1 MLVGQRSEQA
11 EVLST
16 HFRCQCS
23 EKTILCSLQC
33 SYHTDVCCRAPDTKL
48 QVSAVRPG
56 EFHLAPVISLL
67 VSTYQGKEQMQYDR
81 DTQRAENDLGV
92 LPVQGWMAGRLDS
105 KYVLRASDAEDQ
117 ASGRGVY
124 A

>member
-1 MLVGQRSEQA
+1 
-11 EVLST
+11 
-16 HFRCQCS
+16 
-23 EKTILCSLQC
+23 
-33 SYHTDVCCRAPDTKL
+33 
-48 QVSAVRPG
+48 
-56 EFHLAPVISLL
+56 
-67 VSTYQGKEQMQYDR
+67 MQYDR

-124 A
+124 ARLISWPQLQDSRPLDLT